1 MKEEQRDKL
10 KNLKKRIIALIP
22 EWGLYAILKTF
33 LDRIGAC
40 QNENEID
47 GKIKQLEILVQDAE
61 NFIKNMNACI
71 QKNVT
76 ALVTKYN
83 NSDQPPPPPP
93 PLSPLSP
100 SPRSQ
105 PPKKNKGKGK

>member
-1 MKEEQRDKL
+1 MDEAKMSAEQRNKL
-10 KNLKKRIIALIP
+10 KDLEKKIIALIP

-33 LDRIGAC
+33 LDRIEAC

-76 ALVTKYN
+76 ALVKKHN
-83 NSDQPPPPPP
+83 NPDPPPPPTP
-93 PLSPLSP
+93 PASPKNV
-100 SPRSQ
+100 SQ
-105 PPKKNKGKGK
+105 RKR